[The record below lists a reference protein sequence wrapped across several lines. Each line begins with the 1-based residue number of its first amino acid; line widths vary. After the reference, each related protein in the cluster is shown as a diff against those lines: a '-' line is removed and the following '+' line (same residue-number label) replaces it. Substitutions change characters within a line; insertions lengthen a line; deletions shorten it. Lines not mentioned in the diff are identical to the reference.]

1 MVILQPQ
8 ETHISFMRISVING
22 PNLNLTGRRE
32 PEIYGTQSLE
42 SYLQLLVAAY
52 PDVEFTFFQSN
63 IEGEIVDEI
72 QRTGFDSDGIV
83 INAGAYSHY
92 SLAIADALR
101 AVPAP
106 AVEVHLSNVY
116 DREPERHHSAI
127 APACKGLIAGFGL
140 DSYRLAVEA
149 LDSMHNS

>member
-1 MVILQPQ
+1 
-8 ETHISFMRISVING
+8 MRISVING

-32 PEIYGTQSLE
+32 PEIYGSQSLE